1 MFISLLNNF
10 SNIFGKKTRN
20 NLTSPN
26 LEYNSY
32 GINDKTDKQL
42 RINIL
47 LEIKNI
53 KNTYYKYINNS
64 KYSDKLY
71 NNILQETEYED
82 GILVSDNSIVYDN
95 DIKKYINCRKELFE
109 NTKRRYIIKK
119 NLQDFYM
126 INDGN
131 ENNILYIIDL
141 EERDMFNYCY
151 DYIKRDDKNLVRDL
165 LFTVIINNVKKIERY
180 VIVKDYEK
188 LKLVL

>member
-10 SNIFGKKTRN
+10 SNIFGKKIRN

-82 GILVSDNSIVYDN
+82 GILVSDNSTVYDN

-119 NLQDFYM
+119 NLQDFYI
-126 INDGN
+126 INDDN

>member
-10 SNIFGKKTRN
+10 SNIFGKKIRN

-71 NNILQETEYED
+71 NNVLQETEYED
-82 GILVSDNSIVYDN
+82 GILVSDNSTVYDN

-165 LFTVIINNVKKIERY
+165 FFTVIINNVKKIERY

>member
-10 SNIFGKKTRN
+10 SNIFGKKIRN

-82 GILVSDNSIVYDN
+82 GILVSDNSTVYDN

-109 NTKRRYIIKK
+109 NTKRIYIIKK

>member
-82 GILVSDNSIVYDN
+82 GILVSDNSTVYDN

-109 NTKRRYIIKK
+109 NTKKRYIIKK
-119 NLQDFYM
+119 NLQDFYI

-151 DYIKRDDKNLVRDL
+151 DYIKRDDKNLIRDL

>member
-10 SNIFGKKTRN
+10 NNIFGKKTRN

-71 NNILQETEYED
+71 NNVLQETEYED
-82 GILVSDNSIVYDN
+82 GILVSDNSTVYDN

-119 NLQDFYM
+119 NLQDFYI
-126 INDGN
+126 INDDN

>member
-82 GILVSDNSIVYDN
+82 GILVSDNSTVYDN

-119 NLQDFYM
+119 NLQDFYI

-151 DYIKRDDKNLVRDL
+151 DYIKRDDKNLIRDL

>member
-10 SNIFGKKTRN
+10 SNIFGKKIRN

-109 NTKRRYIIKK
+109 NTKRIYIIKK